1 MKISGDELIRLVHD
15 TQTHFSNQGNSSS
28 IVNLTMNPTKTLMLL
43 NRWNDVSSALHNMS
57 FLEKITTG
65 IRDLL
70 SSHYPN
76 LPLDKGTKLVGAKA
90 ASNEAAPFSQFW
102 FNFCDKLE
110 DINEKISLI
119 ANVLYKIM
127 GRGDSASN
135 ASASSSSSS
144 EGLYYIDENGKTITV
159 SELNVEDFPNWVD
172 SNSKNDAIA
181 FQRNTTNTV
190 ITGRQVVNTVMSYMT
205 KVENMVE
212 EFEDF
217 ILNNKEKFPVE
228 STLAGVSGDI
238 PISES
243 NEKLARA
250 NTSELMNLNF
260 SQESQ
265 ESQLYD
271 NDNDNEFDS
280 EFTIMG
286 QLRLLNRYALLQSFN
301 ALNDLMEKLSKQYE
315 NDEALKEQLEEKKR
329 MILDPRK
336 KNKLKDLRE
345 HKFMTSENIK
355 QQIEDEK
362 ARIAKMMQ
370 QGKERGSG
378 NNKRKKGRKKLH
390 KRKTKNKKRKIKK
403 KHKSKKQK
411 SKKQKSKK
419 IRKSKK
425 RKPKKRRKS
434 KKKNK

>member
-1 MKISGDELIRLVHD
+1 
-15 TQTHFSNQGNSSS
+15 
-28 IVNLTMNPTKTLMLL
+28 
-43 NRWNDVSSALHNMS
+43 
-57 FLEKITTG
+57 
-65 IRDLL
+65 
-70 SSHYPN
+70 
-76 LPLDKGTKLVGAKA
+76 
-90 ASNEAAPFSQFW
+90 
-102 FNFCDKLE
+102 
-110 DINEKISLI
+110 
-119 ANVLYKIM
+119 
-127 GRGDSASN
+127 
-135 ASASSSSSS
+135 S

-370 QGKERGSG
+370 QGKERSSG